1 MIEQSFAK
9 SICDFSFGMLVM
21 AQLVCTVAMY
31 YKGQRNDLQ
40 KMMFRFMLYLL
51 LISVV
56 ELSFFYM
63 FGPQMSALSA
73 PETDFLEMTVVPCAL
88 FILIR
93 LTTPRQKMLRL
104 IAVNA
109 VVYLAA
115 FILYIVTGRAVVH
128 QAALVLTVIYSL
140 CILVYGYFAVE
151 RFNRQLESDF
161 SDEELSLYWLKYIVC
176 LYAGMLLLWLVD
188 TFYNSEIMATL
199 YNFIMI
205 VLLGL
210 FCYFVYRQ
218 EDMLKALD
226 NLDKEEKK
234 EGCVKAYEFEGR
246 FRKVFEEEK
255 IYLNPKLNIV
265 ELSMAVGT
273 NRTYI
278 SNYINQQLHTT
289 FYEYVNKWRVKR
301 AKELLSS
308 TSLPLEDIATQS
320 GFNSL
325 SSFRRYF
332 TKSMGTTPQAF
343 RKE

>member
-9 SICDFSFGMLVM
+9 SICDFSFGMLFM

-51 LISVV
+51 LICVV
-56 ELSFFYM
+56 ELFFFYM
-63 FGPQMSALSA
+63 SGQQMSALTA

-88 FILIR
+88 FALVR

-104 IAVNA
+104 IVVNA
-109 VVYLAA
+109 VAYLAM
-115 FILYIVTGRAVVH
+115 FILYLVTGSAVVY
-128 QAALVLTVIYSL
+128 QTTLVLTVIYSL
-140 CILVYGYFAVE
+140 GILVYGYFAVE
-151 RFNRQLESDF
+151 RFNRQLEADF

-188 TFYNSEIMATL
+188 TFYNTEIMATL
-199 YNFIMI
+199 YNLIMI

-226 NLDKEEKK
+226 NLDREETKEDN
-234 EGCVKAYEFEGR
+234 GRTYEFEGR
-246 FRKVFEEEK
+246 FRKVFEEER

-265 ELSMAVGT
+265 ELSIAVGT

-278 SNYINQQLHTT
+278 SNFINQQLHTT
-289 FYEYVNKWRVKR
+289 FYEYVNKWRVNQ

-308 TSLPLEDIATQS
+308 TSLPLEDVATQS

-332 TKSMGTTPQAF
+332 TKSVGMTPQAF
-343 RKE
+343 RRE

>member
-1 MIEQSFAK
+1 MATIMDQSFAK
-9 SICDFSFGMLVM
+9 SMCDFSFGMLFM
-21 AQLVCTVAMY
+21 AQLICTAAMY

-40 KMMFRFMLYLL
+40 KMMFRFMLYLV
-51 LISVV
+51 LISIVDF
-56 ELSFFYM
+56 SFFYM
-63 FGPQMSALSA
+63 SGKPLPTLTA
-73 PETDFLEMTVVPCAL
+73 PETDLLEMTVVPCAL

-93 LTTPRQKMLRL
+93 LTTPRQKISRL
-104 IAVNA
+104 IAINA
-109 VVYLAA
+109 LAYFMAFVLYIITDNTVVY
-115 FILYIVTGRAVVH
+115 
-128 QAALVLTVIYSL
+128 QATLLLTIIYSL
-140 CILVYGYFAVE
+140 GILIYGYYAVE
-151 RFNRQLESDF
+151 RFNRKLESDF

-176 LYAGMLLLWLVD
+176 LYAGMLSLV
-188 TFYNSEIMATL
+188 
-199 YNFIMI
+199 
-205 VLLGL
+205 L

-226 NLDKEEKK
+226 NLDREEKK
-234 EGCVKAYEFEGR
+234 RGNTRAYEFEGR

-265 ELSMAVGT
+265 ELSIAVGT

-301 AKELLSS
+301 AKKLLSS
-308 TSLPLEDIATQS
+308 TSLPLEDVAIQS

-332 TKSMGTTPQAF
+332 TKSVGTTPQAF

>member
-1 MIEQSFAK
+1 
-9 SICDFSFGMLVM
+9 
-21 AQLVCTVAMY
+21 
-31 YKGQRNDLQ
+31 
-40 KMMFRFMLYLL
+40 MMFRFMLYLL

-56 ELSFFYM
+56 ELFFFYM
-63 FGPQMSALSA
+63 SGQQMSALTA
-73 PETDFLEMTVVPCAL
+73 PETDFLEMTMVPCAL
-88 FILIR
+88 FALVR

-104 IAVNA
+104 IVVNA
-109 VVYLAA
+109 VAYLAM
-115 FILYIVTGRAVVH
+115 FILYLVTGSAVVY
-128 QAALVLTVIYSL
+128 QTTLVLTVIYSL
-140 CILVYGYFAVE
+140 GILVYGYFAVE
-151 RFNRQLESDF
+151 RFNRQLEADF

-188 TFYNSEIMATL
+188 TFYNTEIMATL
-199 YNFIMI
+199 YNLIMI

-226 NLDKEEKK
+226 NLDREETKEDN
-234 EGCVKAYEFEGR
+234 GRTYEFEGR
-246 FRKVFEEEK
+246 FRKVFEEER

-265 ELSMAVGT
+265 ELSIAVGT

-278 SNYINQQLHTT
+278 SNFINQQLHTT
-289 FYEYVNKWRVKR
+289 FYEYVNKWRVNQ

-308 TSLPLEDIATQS
+308 TSLPLEDVATQS

-332 TKSMGTTPQAF
+332 TKSVGMTPQAF
-343 RKE
+343 RRE